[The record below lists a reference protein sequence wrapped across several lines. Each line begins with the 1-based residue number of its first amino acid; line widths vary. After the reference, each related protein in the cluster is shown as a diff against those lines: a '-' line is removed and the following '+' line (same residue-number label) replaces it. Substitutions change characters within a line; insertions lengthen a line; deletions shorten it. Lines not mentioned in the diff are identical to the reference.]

1 MQEELFFF
9 EGEDIFFFE
18 LDSEE
23 ERSSSKWRCRGFQKD
38 IRVFVNF
45 WVKIQFYYF
54 ILIKGGWK
62 VVNLYLLKK
71 QLFFF
76 LGVVEERVCQS
87 FVSRDNFLDISSVLE
102 FSVFFVFYCVDSNS
116 GDIVVIEE
124 VWMENL
130 KESSSFLKIGRYSL
144 G

>member
-1 MQEELFFF
+1 M
-9 EGEDIFFFE
+9 
-18 LDSEE
+18 
-23 ERSSSKWRCRGFQKD
+23 
-38 IRVFVNF
+38 
-45 WVKIQFYYF
+45 
-54 ILIKGGWK
+54 
-62 VVNLYLLKK
+62 
-71 QLFFF
+71 
-76 LGVVEERVCQS
+76 
-87 FVSRDNFLDISSVLE
+87 DISSVLE